1 MQSEHQCFTGASG
14 RRGWEPIVL
23 QRDQCSTRRKM
34 VSDGKV
40 TQDTSCF
47 LVCSI
52 NRLTVRY
59 VSSEP
64 ETLAWK
70 QRCES
75 EIVKVFLLL
84 SCSCFYCHQFIWEFK
99 ILNPQLNIMHSFIYL
114 TWSLK
119 LEDWSFKTIHKWQTL
134 LRFGSFKT
142 IINLFINKIYQVTN

>member
-40 TQDTSCF
+40 TRRADTSCF

-59 VSSEP
+59 VSREQKP
-64 ETLAWK
+64 KHWRENKDAK
-70 QRCES
+70 
-75 EIVKVFLLL
+75 VKLSKFLCCRVAAIFLL
-84 SCSCFYCHQFIWEFK
+84 
-99 ILNPQLNIMHSFIYL
+99 PP
-114 TWSLK
+114 
-119 LEDWSFKTIHKWQTL
+119 
-134 LRFGSFKT
+134 
-142 IINLFINKIYQVTN
+142 INLGI